1 MGSAFRLVFAAA
13 SLAAG
18 LWLGDGPAYAVD
30 AADLYRARTI
40 VTGQEEPTRSRG
52 FAECLKL
59 VLVKVSG
66 DPRLAD
72 DPAVAAVAAHAAN
85 YVSEFRYHDRM
96 SGIPVHDEQG
106 TRERPHDLF
115 VSFKPETIDATLKE
129 LGREPWTKRPRILML
144 VGVDNGA
151 QAFVLAGD
159 GQRGRGMREAIAAA
173 ADRFGMEL
181 ALPATAVLKQ
191 AGLTQEGLPT
201 ADLEQLQ
208 ALAQAEGSESA
219 LVGGINW
226 NPEAL
231 GWSAEWTMESE
242 GKTHRWSV
250 NGVSFDARSAAPWE
264 APHRFFQATAR
275 RRDRTR
281 PNRCLPHPRQLRT
294 SFRRMERASR
304 RP

>member
-1 MGSAFRLVFAAA
+1 MGSAFRFVCLLA

-18 LWLGDGPAYAVD
+18 LSLGSGPAYALDV
-30 AADLYRARTI
+30 AELYKAGTI
-40 VTGQEEPTRSRG
+40 VTGQEEPSRSRG

-72 DPAVAAVAAHAAN
+72 DPVVAALAVHAAD

-115 VSFKPETIDATLKE
+115 VSFEPERIDAALGE
-129 LGREPWTKRPRILML
+129 LGRKPWTTRPRILML
-144 VGVDNGA
+144 VGVDYGA
-151 QAFVLAGD
+151 QTFVLAED
-159 GQRGRGMREAIAAA
+159 GQRGRDMREAIAAA

-181 ALPATAVLKQ
+181 ALPATAVVEQ
-191 AGLTQEGLPT
+191 AGLTQEGLPA

-208 ALAQAEGSESA
+208 ALAQAEGSELA
-219 LVGGINW
+219 VVGGIDW

-231 GWSAEWTMESE
+231 GWSAEWTIESDD
-242 GKTHRWSV
+242 GTHRWSV
-250 NGVSFDARSAAPWE
+250 NGVSFDAAFRSAVGGAAQVLSGNGAP
-264 APHRFFQATAR
+264 AR
-275 RRDRTR
+275 
-281 PNRCLPHPRQLRT
+281 
-294 SFRRMERASR
+294 
-304 RP
+304 